1 MGKPRALAAARRA
14 VAELELE
21 LEARELTRSQL
32 AQLLAD
38 TEELQL
44 KLSLLRH
51 DLFQRRAALAPV
63 PPVNLG
69 T

>member
-38 TEELQL
+38 TEDLQL
-44 KLSLLRH
+44 KLSLIRH

-63 PPVNLG
+63 PPVNFG